1 MLPEWKGLGA
11 RTKFIWT
18 PLFSQADGI
27 TRNRA
32 CQRLEIPV
40 TENIYGGMTEAELS
54 EAKEKEFQLAQRDK
68 LVEQAKNQKN
78 ALESFV
84 YETRNKVEP

>member
-1 MLPEWKGLGA
+1 
-11 RTKFIWT
+11 
-18 PLFSQADGI
+18 
-27 TRNRA
+27 
-32 CQRLEIPV
+32 
-40 TENIYGGMTEAELS
+40 MTEAELS